1 LLFWQRRLWF
11 ILPSNNLTFMNT
23 YLLLILSSI
32 FLSFKLYAQD
42 NSLLWEISKEGHK
55 TSYLFGSIH
64 LKTPEV
70 IGLGNSALVYLERCD
85 AYAGEIIL
93 DPKDVFALLPLFI
106 EKDPNKRCSA
116 ILDSLEYYETKIKV
130 EEHLGSEFLLL
141 LPSISPYMLATILSL
156 PKDELNNSSGEFLD
170 LYLQEKA
177 REREMKLIS
186 LESIASQLAYFQNI
200 EPLAQKEYL
209 MKVVKGTEIEEENLD
224 NLFQLYLDQN
234 LNAIEQGLYFE
245 EQDDPLIS
253 EGFMEDRN
261 LIQLE
266 GIIKASAEQKTF
278 ITVGLAHLVGTK
290 GLLYLLE
297 QEGYTIKAI
306 AIK

>member
-1 LLFWQRRLWF
+1 MKTQV
-11 ILPSNNLTFMNT
+11 
-23 YLLLILSSI
+23 LLILSSI
-32 FLSFKLYAQD
+32 FLYFGLYAQD
-42 NSLLWEISKEGHK
+42 NSVLWEISKDGYK

-64 LKTPEV
+64 VNTPEV
-70 IGLGNSALVYLERCD
+70 IELGNSALVYLERCD

-93 DPKDVFALLPLFI
+93 DPKDVFALFPLFI

-116 ILDSLEYYETKIKV
+116 LLDSLEYYETKSKV
-130 EEHLGSEFLLL
+130 TEQLGTEFLLL

-156 PKDELNNSSGEFLD
+156 PKDELNTNSGEFLD

-177 REREMKLIS
+177 KEREMKLIS
-186 LESIASQLAYFQNI
+186 LESVASQMAYFQNI

-209 MKVVKGTEIEEENLD
+209 MKVVKASEIEEENLD
-224 NLFQLYLDQN
+224 YLLKLYLDQN
-234 LNAIEQGLYFE
+234 LKAIEQGLYFE

-253 EGFMEDRN
+253 EGFIEDRN
-261 LIQLE
+261 LLQLE
-266 GIIKASAEQKTF
+266 GILKASAEQKTF
-278 ITVGLAHLVGTK
+278 IVVGLAHLVGTK

-297 QEGYTIKAI
+297 QEGFTLKAI